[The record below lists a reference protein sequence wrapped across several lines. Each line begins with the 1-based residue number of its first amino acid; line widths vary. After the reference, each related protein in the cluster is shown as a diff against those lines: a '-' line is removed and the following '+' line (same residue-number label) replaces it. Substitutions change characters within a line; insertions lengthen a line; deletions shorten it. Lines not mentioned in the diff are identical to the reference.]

1 MAMTRPA
8 YVQLAVRVP
17 PELKERLERVADQEQ
32 RPVSDVVRELVR
44 EGLAK
49 RHFGSKNQRP

>member
-1 MAMTRPA
+1 MTRPA

>member
-1 MAMTRPA
+1 MTRPA
-8 YVQLAVRVP
+8 YVQMAVRLP
-17 PELKERLERVADQEQ
+17 PELKERLERLAALEQ

-49 RHFGSKNQRP
+49 RNLRPDQAVS